1 MELSAVESNGILMVA
16 ETELKLDTE
25 ATLKKAEKNQDDK
38 TYEQQDRKKESPL
51 GKNQSL
57 KRTGG
62 ITYLRKRA
70 TQFNQSRE
78 PR

>member
-25 ATLKKAEKNQDDK
+25 ATLKKAEKNQNDE
-38 TYEQQDRKKESPL
+38 TYEQQDCKKESPL

-57 KRTGG
+57 KRNGDN
-62 ITYLRKRA
+62 TYLRKRA
-70 TQFNQSRE
+70 R
-78 PR
+78 